1 MMEFKLT
8 IDITDRLADAIAALS
23 ASVAESTGHAAALE
37 AWRLVEERASRKAP
51 AQCAQDVAGRAGSDA
66 PAVTQPEPEKA
77 RTEAQERVT
86 EPADDARIA
95 DCAGAQFHSPT
106 PAHPIPAVGTGD
118 SGVAPEP
125 QEAAP
130 DKPKKK
136 RAPKKPV
143 EAPERAP
150 EAAQA
155 VTPTEPEKSR
165 TETQEIATGPVQAG
179 TPEPEQPEPASA
191 PDDPMRGMTVV
202 DAVKALVDEIQE
214 KGIDMAQVNARV
226 RAKANEIGLAYAS
239 AACLIKAI
247 GYAEARRVA
256 LGEK

>member
-23 ASVAESTGHAAALE
+23 ASVAESTTGLAAALE
-37 AWRLVEERASRKAP
+37 AWQLVEERASRKAP
-51 AQCAQDVAGRAGSDA
+51 AQCAQDVAGRAEDVP
-66 PAVTQPEPEKA
+66 PAVTRPEPEKS

-95 DCAGAQFHSPT
+95 DCAGEQFHCPT

-118 SGVAPEP
+118 SGATPDP
-125 QEAAP
+125 AAP

-136 RAPKKPV
+136 KAPKKPV
-143 EAPERAP
+143 EAPERVPDAAP
-150 EAAQA
+150 A
-155 VTPTEPEKSR
+155 VTQPEPEKSR
-165 TETQEIATGPVQAG
+165 TETQERATEPVPG
-179 TPEPEQPEPASA
+179 TPEPEPAASA
-191 PDDPMRGMTVV
+191 PDDPMRGMTVI

>member
-8 IDITDRLADAIAALS
+8 IDITDRLADAIAAL
-23 ASVAESTGHAAALE
+23 AACVGARAPRVPSE
-37 AWRLVEERASRKAP
+37 TVEE
-51 AQCAQDVAGRAGSDA
+51 CAQDVAGRAEDV
-66 PAVTQPEPEKA
+66 PPIVTRPEPEKS
-77 RTEAQERVT
+77 RTEAQGRVT
-86 EPADDARIA
+86 GPVDEEHEARIA
-95 DCAGAQFHSPT
+95 DCAGAQFHCPT

-136 RAPKKPV
+136 KAPKKPV
-143 EAPERAP
+143 EAPERVP
-150 EAAQA
+150 EAAPA

-179 TPEPEQPEPASA
+179 TPEPGQAEPASA
-191 PDDPMRGMTVV
+191 PDDPMCGMTVI
-202 DAVKALVDEIQE
+202 DAVKALVDEIQA

-247 GYAEARRVA
+247 GYTEARKAA

>member
-8 IDITDRLADAIAALS
+8 IDITDRLADAIAAL
-23 ASVAESTGHAAALE
+23 AACFADTAQRAE
-37 AWRLVEERASRKAP
+37 RLAQWHEYRPRVPSEER
-51 AQCAQDVAGRAGSDA
+51 AQDVAGRAEDVP
-66 PAVTQPEPEKA
+66 PAVTRPEPEKS

-95 DCAGAQFHSPT
+95 DCAGEQFHCPT

-118 SGVAPEP
+118 SGATPDP
-125 QEAAP
+125 AAP

-136 RAPKKPV
+136 KAPKKPV
-143 EAPERAP
+143 EAPERVPDAAP
-150 EAAQA
+150 A
-155 VTPTEPEKSR
+155 VTQPEPENSR
-165 TETQEIATGPVQAG
+165 TETQERATEPVPG
-179 TPEPEQPEPASA
+179 TPEPEPAASA
-191 PDDPMRGMTVV
+191 PDDPMRGMTVI

>member
-23 ASVAESTGHAAALE
+23 ASVAESTGHAAAL
-37 AWRLVEERASRKAP
+37 AWQPVEERASRKAP
-51 AQCAQDVAGRAGSDA
+51 AQCAQDVAGRADDA
-66 PAVTQPEPEKA
+66 PPAVTRPEPEKA
-77 RTEAQERVT
+77 RTEAPETQETAPVD
-86 EPADDARIA
+86 EDRIA
-95 DCAGAQFHSPT
+95 DCAGAQFHCPT
-106 PAHPIPAVGTGD
+106 PARPLPAVGTGD
-118 SGVAPEP
+118 SGATPET
-125 QEAAP
+125 AAP

-136 RAPKKPV
+136 KAPKKPV
-143 EAPERAP
+143 EAPERVP
-150 EAAQA
+150 EAAPA
-155 VTPTEPEKSR
+155 VTPAEPEKSR
-165 TETQEIATGPVQAG
+165 TETQERATEPVQAG

-191 PDDPMRGMTVV
+191 PDDPMCGMTVV

>member
-23 ASVAESTGHAAALE
+23 AAVAESTGHAAALE
-37 AWRLVEERASRKAP
+37 ARQPVEERASRKAT
-51 AQCAQDVAGRAGSDA
+51 AQCAQDVAGHAEDVP
-66 PAVTQPEPEKA
+66 PAVTRPEPEKA
-77 RTEAQERVT
+77 RTEAPETQET
-86 EPADDARIA
+86 APADEERMA
-95 DCAGAQFHSPT
+95 DCAGAQFRCPT
-106 PAHPIPAVGTGD
+106 PARPIPAVGTGGP
-118 SGVAPEP
+118 GVAPEP

-136 RAPKKPV
+136 KAPKKPV
-143 EAPERAP
+143 EAPERVP
-150 EAAQA
+150 EAAPA
-155 VTPTEPEKSR
+155 VTPAEPEKSR
-165 TETQEIATGPVQAG
+165 TEAQERATEPVQAG
-179 TPEPEQPEPASA
+179 TPEPEPAAKAS
-191 PDDPMRGMTVV
+191 DDPMRGMTVV

-247 GYAEARRVA
+247 GYTEARRVA

>member
-1 MMEFKLT
+1 MEFKLT

-23 ASVAESTGHAAALE
+23 AAVAESTGHAAAPE
-37 AWRLVEERASRKAP
+37 ARQPVEERASRKAP

-66 PAVTQPEPEKA
+66 PAVTRPEPEKA
-77 RTEAQERVT
+77 RTEAPETQET
-86 EPADDARIA
+86 APADEERMA
-95 DCAGAQFHSPT
+95 DCAGAQFRCPT
-106 PAHPIPAVGTGD
+106 PARPIPAVGTGGP
-118 SGVAPEP
+118 GVAPEP

-136 RAPKKPV
+136 KAPKKPV
-143 EAPERAP
+143 EAPERVP
-150 EAAQA
+150 EAAPA
-155 VTPTEPEKSR
+155 VTPAEPEKSR
-165 TETQEIATGPVQAG
+165 TETQERATGPVQAG
-179 TPEPEQPEPASA
+179 TPDPEQAEPASA

-202 DAVKALVDEIQE
+202 DAVKALVDETQE